1 MKRYM
6 ILVLLSLAALSCQ
19 DKLAQLDVVE
29 FGAALMDEDS
39 MPLGYKAGEFDI
51 RVVSDGD
58 YTAEITEGAQWLHF
72 EGGAQ
77 ACSGSSSDSRHE
89 QYVTV
94 YYDANRTILRSGKI
108 VLKRKHRKVEIE
120 ISQLGILSE
129 DFSIDQQNLWIGAE
143 GGFLSSKV
151 LTLSGAEDVVIET
164 EYVEEGHS
172 QWISQTRMENNY
184 LKFNVAENMSSKARH
199 AVIVV
204 SKKGTSLSGRIQVGQ
219 AAAGAEYEYVT
230 LSELKAMIDT
240 PGSIEI
246 EENVVLKDII
256 VLNDNLEG
264 NGAENKNITSI
275 VQDLKVADR
284 TLYVS
289 DAAGTSGL
297 RLDFNAGSELL
308 IKRYDKI
315 GLDLSGATLTW
326 VEDPDRYV
334 VSGLKAASVMSNEVG
349 SAGDVTVRQKK
360 MSELVPSD
368 VYTLVELT
376 DCEIPIRKGPYAGI
390 DVRHYSLM
398 NKYPMVIRDVEGSTM
413 HMMVNTTCSW
423 HRDGTAMPQGSGS
436 ITGIIVHEHCDNFEW
451 DQAKADAMVSAGL
464 GLDYVADL
472 GHIGQY
478 QIRPVSKNDI
488 ALDPDFENGFSK
500 LVCEFAYSYSDVVE
514 QKLIPNYV
522 DGVLFSTDGEVRS
535 QMTLQLKSGDK
546 REQQTISTKRDWSLL
561 GPYKNGEISDIS
573 TGNGIYCYGESAV
586 WFNTSSQENL
596 GRSQARIDKMCGSA
610 WNATGWSVNKYWQV
624 NISTKGLTA
633 AENAPMSIQLGA
645 VNGYGDRV
653 GGPRYWKMVYC
664 TSESDAGTVI
674 AEYTV
679 PDFPQNGNR
688 RLWHCPGHKYMSFNV
703 PENIDIWDKDN
714 VIIRMVP
721 VNTKADN
728 GDTYERGTIDANV
741 DNAINYFAVRCNK

>member
-58 YTAEITEGAQWLHF
+58 FTAEITEGSQWLHF
-72 EGGAQ
+72 EGGVLTY
-77 ACSGSSSDSRHE
+77 SGDSSDSR
-89 QYVTV
+89 VTV
-94 YYDANRTILRSGKI
+94 YCDANRTILRSGKI

-129 DFSIDQQNLWIGAE
+129 DFSIDQQNLWVGAE

-184 LKFNVAENMSSKARH
+184 LKFNVAENMSSQARH

-451 DQAKADAMVSAGL
+451 DQEKADAMVSAGL

-500 LVCEFAYSYSDVVE
+500 LVCEFTYSYSDVVE

-546 REQQTISTKRDWSLL
+546 REIQTISTKRDWSLL
-561 GPYKNGEISDIS
+561 GPYKDGEISDLS
-573 TGNGIYCYGESAV
+573 TGNGVYCYGESAV
-586 WFNTSSQENL
+586 WFNTSSQESL
-596 GRSQARIDKMCGSA
+596 GRSQARIDKICGSA

-703 PENIDIWDKDN
+703 PDNIDIWDKDN

>member
-72 EGGAQ
+72 EGDALTY
-77 ACSGSSSDSRHE
+77 SGDSSDSR
-89 QYVTV
+89 VTIC
-94 YYDANRTILRSGKI
+94 YDANRTILRSGKI

-129 DFSIDQQNLWIGAE
+129 DFSIDQQNLWVGAE

-172 QWISQTRMENNY
+172 QWVSQTRMENNY
-184 LKFNVAENMSSKARH
+184 LKFNVAENMSSQARH

-219 AAAGAEYEYVT
+219 AAAGAEYDYVT

-349 SAGDVTVRQKK
+349 SEGDVTVRQKK

-390 DVRHYSLM
+390 DARHYNLM
-398 NKYPMVIRDVEGSTM
+398 NKYPMVIRDAEGSTM

-451 DQAKADAMVSAGL
+451 DQEKADAMVSAGL

-500 LVCEFAYSYSDVVE
+500 LVCEFTYSYSDVVE

-546 REQQTISTKRDWSLL
+546 REIQTISTKRDWSLL
-561 GPYKNGEISDIS
+561 GPYKDGEISDLS
-573 TGNGIYCYGESAV
+573 TGNGVYCYGESAV
-586 WFNTSSQENL
+586 WFNTSSQESL
-596 GRSQARIDKMCGSA
+596 GRSQARIDKICGSA

>member
-1 MKRYM
+1 MSVMKRYM

-72 EGGAQ
+72 EGDALTY
-77 ACSGSSSDSRHE
+77 SGDSSDSR
-89 QYVTV
+89 VTIC
-94 YYDANRTILRSGKI
+94 YDANRTILRSGKI

-172 QWISQTRMENNY
+172 QWVSQTRMENNY
-184 LKFNVAENMSSKARH
+184 LKFNVAENMSSQARH

-219 AAAGAEYEYVT
+219 AAAGAEYDYVT

-349 SAGDVTVRQKK
+349 SEGDVTVRQKK

-390 DVRHYSLM
+390 DARHYNLM
-398 NKYPMVIRDVEGSTM
+398 NKYPMVIRDAEGSTM

-451 DQAKADAMVSAGL
+451 DQEKADAMVSAGL

-500 LVCEFAYSYSDVVE
+500 LVCEFTYSYSDVVE

-546 REQQTISTKRDWSLL
+546 REIQTISTKRDWSLL
-561 GPYKNGEISDIS
+561 GPYKDGEISDLS
-573 TGNGIYCYGESAV
+573 TGNGVYCYGESAV
-586 WFNTSSQENL
+586 WFNTSSQESL
-596 GRSQARIDKMCGSA
+596 GRSQARIDKICGSA

>member
-1 MKRYM
+1 MSDMKRYM
-6 ILVLLSLAALSCQ
+6 ILVLLSLAALSCE

-58 YTAEITEGAQWLHF
+58 FTAEITEGSQWLHF
-72 EGGAQ
+72 EGGVLTY
-77 ACSGSSSDSRHE
+77 SGDSSDSR
-89 QYVTV
+89 VTV
-94 YYDANRTILRSGKI
+94 YCDANRTILRSGKI

-129 DFSIDQQNLWIGAE
+129 DFSIDQQNLWVGAE

-184 LKFNVAENMSSKARH
+184 LKFNVAENMSSQARH

-451 DQAKADAMVSAGL
+451 DQEKADAMVSAGL
-464 GLDYVADL
+464 GLDYVTDL

-478 QIRPVSKNDI
+478 QIRPISKKDI
-488 ALDPDFENGFSK
+488 AIDPEFENGFSK

-546 REQQTISTKRDWSLL
+546 REIQTISTKRDWSLL
-561 GPYKNGEISDIS
+561 GPYKDGEISDLS
-573 TGNGIYCYGESAV
+573 TGNGVYCYGESAV
-586 WFNTSSQENL
+586 WFNTSSQESL
-596 GRSQARIDKMCGSA
+596 GRSQARIDKICGSA